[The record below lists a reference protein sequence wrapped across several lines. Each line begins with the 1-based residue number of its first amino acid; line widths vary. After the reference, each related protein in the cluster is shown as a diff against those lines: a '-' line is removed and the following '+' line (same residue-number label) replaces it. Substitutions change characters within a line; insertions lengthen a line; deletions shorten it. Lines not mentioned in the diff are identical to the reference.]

1 MALRGALTLPSGE
14 VLVRVKRL
22 DLTSI
27 IGILVGLGL
36 IAASVAIGE
45 GGLFFINLPSV
56 MIVFGG
62 TLGAT
67 LINFRLRDIIPVFK
81 ILSKV
86 FLGEEIS
93 YQATVET
100 LVKMADKARREGL
113 LSLDRDL
120 ASISDPF
127 LRSALQMAVD
137 GVEPETI
144 QAILK
149 SQIAHLE
156 ERHRIGQNIFL
167 AMAGFAPAFGMIGTL
182 IGLIK
187 MLQFLEDPSK
197 LGFGMATALITTFYG
212 ALSAYLFFLPAAGKL
227 AQRTREEVLGKE
239 LIIEGVMAIQNGENP
254 RMVRERL
261 VTFLAPRRSQLEGK

>member
-1 MALRGALTLPSGE
+1 ALPLPQNGGLIE
-14 VLVRVKRL
+14 RLKRI
-22 DLTSI
+22 DLTTW

-36 IAASVAIGE
+36 IAASIAVGE
-45 GGLFFINLPSV
+45 GGMFFINLPSV

-62 TLGAT
+62 TIGAT
-67 LINFRLRDIIPVFK
+67 LINFRLRDILPVFRV
-81 ILSKV
+81 LAKV
-86 FLGEEIS
+86 FVGEGVNYDQTIDI
-93 YQATVET
+93 
-100 LVKMADKARREGL
+100 LVRMADKARREGL

-120 ASISDPF
+120 GALNDPF
-127 LRSALQMAVD
+127 LRAGLQMAVD
-137 GVEPETI
+137 GVEPETTRS
-144 QAILK
+144 ILR

-156 ERHRIGQNIFL
+156 ERHQIGQNIFL

-239 LIIEGVMAIQNGENP
+239 LIIEGVTAILNGENP

-261 VTFLAPRRSQLEGK
+261 VTFLSPRQADLQRKK